1 MPPTATTIPPTPI
14 PPTPTATPAAVLAP
28 DPKYANVYVY
38 TIEEQANDG
47 RSLLNVAYPVLEN
60 PAINTTL
67 RTLSES
73 FIDEWRTT
81 AAEQEALY
89 QDYLRRTGEVAVS
102 VVANYVQHFDV
113 TLANA
118 DLISLSIERYRF
130 TGGTGSTEVTGY
142 IFDRRSGAELG
153 PADLFTS
160 DAYLERL
167 STLSRQE
174 LERRVQTEAAE
185 SQFDSPAVRDQ
196 WLSGMLEMIRG
207 GTEPVPD
214 NFDGLLF
221 HEDGTLHIQFDKY
234 QVGPGS
240 SGVVTVVLPVE
251 SVADLLTPKLLRLLS
266 TVKPELMHTP
276 TPTATPPPAAVDCS
290 QVPCVALTFDDG
302 PSIYTEHLLDILAE
316 HHAHATF
323 FVLGKSAKVQAK
335 TILRMAREGHEIG
348 NHSWSHPSFKELN
361 AEQILEQVDPTN
373 KLVAELTG
381 TAPRLFRPPYGRVT
395 QDVLAAVP
403 MPVILWSLDPLDW
416 QDRDA
421 DLVAQRLSQAKNG
434 GILLAHDI
442 FTTTVQAMPAVLT
455 SLTERGFHFVT
466 VTELLAPTVPLPGHV
481 YDHRTAH

>member
-1 MPPTATTIPPTPI
+1 
-14 PPTPTATPAAVLAP
+14 LAP

-276 TPTATPPPAAVDCS
+276 TPPATPPPAAVDCS
-290 QVPCVALTFDDG
+290 EVPCVALTFDDG

>member
-1 MPPTATTIPPTPI
+1 
-14 PPTPTATPAAVLAP
+14 
-28 DPKYANVYVY
+28 
-38 TIEEQANDG
+38 
-47 RSLLNVAYPVLEN
+47 
-60 PAINTTL
+60 
-67 RTLSES
+67 
-73 FIDEWRTT
+73 
-81 AAEQEALY
+81 
-89 QDYLRRTGEVAVS
+89 
-102 VVANYVQHFDV
+102 
-113 TLANA
+113 
-118 DLISLSIERYRF
+118 
-130 TGGTGSTEVTGY
+130 
-142 IFDRRSGAELG
+142 
-153 PADLFTS
+153 
-160 DAYLERL
+160 
-167 STLSRQE
+167 
-174 LERRVQTEAAE
+174 
-185 SQFDSPAVRDQ
+185 
-196 WLSGMLEMIRG
+196 
-207 GTEPVPD
+207 
-214 NFDGLLF
+214 
-221 HEDGTLHIQFDKY
+221 
-234 QVGPGS
+234 
-240 SGVVTVVLPVE
+240 
-251 SVADLLTPKLLRLLS
+251 
-266 TVKPELMHTP
+266 
-276 TPTATPPPAAVDCS
+276 
-290 QVPCVALTFDDG
+290 VALTFDDG